1 MTKQAWLVFPATSRL
16 TENQLILLAGFWL
29 TAFGNFSFFE
39 GVLQAYPANL
49 TTLPAL
55 LSLTVVL
62 FLANVLLLAC
72 ICLPR
77 LGTVSVGLILLLSS
91 LAAAFM
97 DIYGVVINGE
107 MLTNALQTQA
117 AEVRDLITPR
127 LLLYL
132 LLLGVL
138 PGIGLRFINPAWRGW
153 RSELLGRLKLIS
165 LALLTLL
172 VIVYVFGS
180 FYASFAREQKH
191 LRSHA
196 NPGYWLYSL
205 TKLAAQHY
213 AQPAG
218 PPLPHALDAQVPQ
231 TDLER
236 ELIILVVGETAR
248 ADHFSLN
255 GYARETNPLLR
266 KAGVVSFSDFW
277 ACGTSTA
284 AALPCMF
291 ADATL
296 DAEPGKHENLLDAL
310 QHAGVNVLWL
320 DNNSDSKGVALRA
333 PYRNLRSPDNNPLC
347 DEECR
352 DEGMLVD
359 VQAFIDTHPTGDIFI
374 VLHQMGNH
382 GPAYYRRYPPGFEQF
397 RPVCRS
403 NDLSQ
408 CAREEIINAY
418 DNAILYTDH
427 FLSKVIDLLQR
438 HGKQFETGLFYV
450 SDHGESLGEGGVY
463 LHGMPKAVA
472 PAAQLHVPA
481 LMWFPADGKD
491 IDMVALARKREQRFS
506 HDNIFHTV
514 LGLMEIES
522 SAYRPELDMLK
533 DVRKPENQ

>member
-1 MTKQAWLVFPATSRL
+1 MFPAMGRV
-16 TENQLILLAGFWL
+16 TENQLILLTGFWL
-29 TAFGNFSFFE
+29 TVFGNFSFFE
-39 GVLQAYPANL
+39 RVLHAYPLSPA
-49 TTLPAL
+49 TLPSL
-55 LSLTVVL
+55 LSLVVVL

-72 ICLPR
+72 ICLPGLGR
-77 LGTVSVGLILLLSS
+77 LSVGLVLILSS

-97 DIYGVVINGE
+97 DSYGVVINGE

-117 AEVRDLITPR
+117 AEVRDLITPK

-138 PGIGLRFINPAWRGW
+138 PFIGLRFIKPAWRGW
-153 RSELLGRLKLIS
+153 RRELLERLTLIIV
-165 LALLTLL
+165 ALLVFWL
-172 VIVYVFGS
+172 IVFAFGS

-196 NPGYWLYSL
+196 NPGYWFYSVS
-205 TKLAAQHY
+205 KLAAQHY

-218 PPLPHALDAQVPQ
+218 PPLPHARDARVPHS
-231 TDLER
+231 DPDR

-266 KAGVVSFSDFW
+266 RAGVVSFSDFW

-291 ADATL
+291 ADVAL
-296 DAEPGKHENLLDAL
+296 DAEPGKYENLIDAL

-333 PYRNLRSPDNNPLC
+333 PYRDFRSPDNNPLC
-347 DEECR
+347 DDECR
-352 DEGMLVD
+352 DEGMLD
-359 VQAFIDTHPTGDIFI
+359 GVQAFIDSHPTGDIFI

-522 SAYRPELDMLK
+522 SAYRPELDMLR